1 MHLAVRAEEE
11 EVVVRVFVSL
21 FVHIPVRGRTWWV
34 LYSEETWGDWVL
46 RGGRRAADDRLSRA
60 DDLLPP
66 PLCFS
71 AAPAPHRD
79 TMCQHALCGGAV
91 KGHLQLLTQV
101 ILPGSEA
108 ATTPAWWPLRCLQ
121 SRIGDER
128 WKCSGVCRLGPS
140 AHGHCWCRGGP
151 GLCWSSWGQSQVDYW
166 TISWLFQDLISW
178 IKCGVT
184 HTHTLAKWT
193 DHPSGCSCNVCD
205 RTWIMTSALS
215 WLLITLGLKEE
226 LWGDRPSEHGKK
238 SQCCCWTSLKSPQ
251 LLLFLDDTGDFGEC
265 AGGYFLPFSLSHT
278 QPPVHNLSH
287 SPTLILSFHYKAVVN
302 VPRPHYWWQMVKA
315 EWKLP
320 K

>member
-11 EVVVRVFVSL
+11 EVVVWVFVGL

-46 RGGRRAADDRLSRA
+46 QGGPRAADDRLSRA

-121 SRIGDER
+121 SRIGQER

-140 AHGHCWCRGGP
+140 AHGHRWCRGG
-151 GLCWSSWGQSQVDYW
+151 QVCADPPEV
-166 TISWLFQDLISW
+166 SL
-178 IKCGVT
+178 
-184 HTHTLAKWT
+184 
-193 DHPSGCSCNVCD
+193 
-205 RTWIMTSALS
+205 R
-215 WLLITLGLKEE
+215 LITE
-226 LWGDRPSEHGKK
+226 L
-238 SQCCCWTSLKSPQ
+238 
-251 LLLFLDDTGDFGEC
+251 
-265 AGGYFLPFSLSHT
+265 
-278 QPPVHNLSH
+278 
-287 SPTLILSFHYKAVVN
+287 
-302 VPRPHYWWQMVKA
+302 
-315 EWKLP
+315 
-320 K
+320 